1 LVRSAELPWK
11 SLVPRIDKWNA
22 GVCEIGDIAR
32 HDDFAVNRRR
42 RCDQPVDHTARAL
55 RSQPAPFER
64 DAITDR
70 QDPVTVVLPRLFQ
83 PRGQSCG
90 GKGIMRSL
98 SAIPFMISPSV
109 MTLR

>member
-1 LVRSAELPWK
+1 M
-11 SLVPRIDKWNA
+11 VPRIDKWNA

-32 HDDFAVNRRR
+32 HDNFAVNRRR

-55 RSQPAPFER
+55 RSQAAPFER

-98 SAIPFMISPSV
+98 SAIPFMISPRA